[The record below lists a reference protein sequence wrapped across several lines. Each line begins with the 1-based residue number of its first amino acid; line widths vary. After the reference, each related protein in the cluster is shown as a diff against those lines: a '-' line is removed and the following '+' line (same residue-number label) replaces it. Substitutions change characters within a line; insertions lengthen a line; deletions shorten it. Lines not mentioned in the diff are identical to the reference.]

1 MTADALRASVIV
13 PHFNQ
18 KALLEK
24 CLESLEAQTLP
35 RSCYEIIVADNATP
49 GGVADIAAK
58 FPRVA
63 FLTVEERGAAAAR
76 NGALKLAT
84 GETIGFIDADCTA
97 APDWLENGLAG
108 LEGADLSGGRIVVTV
123 ENTRAPSPVEAF
135 EKVFAF
141 HQRDYVERK
150 KFSATANLF
159 VRRAAAQAIGPFTN
173 GLSED
178 VDWCRRA
185 NALGFHLAFNP
196 KSIVSHP
203 ARRDWSELV
212 RKWERIIAE
221 RWAGFDRRGAFCA
234 LKWLSL
240 AAATALSTAPHLV
253 RVMTSVELSSA
264 RQRFAA
270 AGVLAKIRLWRA
282 WRMTMLLTAK

>member
-1 MTADALRASVIV
+1 MTSDALRTSVIV